1 MTEPVG
7 NGWLNIIERV
17 GNRLP
22 DPAVLFI
29 FGTLLVAVGAEVAV
43 WTNWTVERTVSQTDS
58 EFITARGVFASDGL
72 WWWLS
77 NLVKNFIQFP
87 PLGIVLVGMLGIGL
101 AERSGLLPALIVSAG
116 LAVKEAYLIP
126 AVLFLGIMSS
136 MALDAGYVVLPPIAA
151 ILFMAVG
158 RSPLLGIAAS
168 FAGVSAGFAANLFIT
183 AIDPLMAGFTTAAA
197 QLLEPDYEV
206 AVTCNWWFMAASTIV
221 LTLAGWFS
229 TVFWVAPRTREVAYH
244 HNGQTTKNSL
254 PSTTEKKAMKW
265 ALISFC
271 ILMVLIILAINLPA
285 APLNGMGDR
294 FPRWIEATVPLL
306 FVLFAIPG
314 LVFGSIAGTI
324 QNSKDFASMLGNTI
338 ADLAPYI
345 VLAFFAAQFIAVFN
359 YTHLGEMV
367 ALAGGAWLASLQLSV
382 YVLLLMFV
390 LLACVGNLFIGS
402 MSAKYAFMAPV
413 FVPMLMQAGVAPE
426 LTQIAYR
433 IGDSV
438 TNVITPFNPY
448 MIIVLA
454 LLQKY
459 RKEAGLGTLISLTLP
474 YSVGFLLVWLVMLF
488 VWVLFG
494 VPLGPGGVY

>member
-1 MTEPVG
+1 MTSAAER
-7 NGWLNIIERV
+7 GWLNAIERA

-29 FGTLLVAVGAEVAV
+29 FGTLIIAFGAEVAV
-43 WTNWTVERTVSQTDS
+43 LTNWTVERTTSPTGS
-58 EFITARGVFASDGL
+58 EMIAARGVFGSDGL

-77 NLVKNFIQFP
+77 HLVKNFIEFP

-126 AVLFLGIMSS
+126 AVIFLGIMSS
-136 MALDAGYVVLPPIAA
+136 MALDAGYVVLPPVAA
-151 ILFMAVG
+151 ILFMAAG

-183 AIDPLMAGFTTAAA
+183 AIDPLLAGFTTAAA
-197 QLLEPDYEV
+197 QLLDSEYQV
-206 AVTCNWWFMAASTIV
+206 AVTCNWWFMAASTLV
-221 LTLAGWFS
+221 LTLTGWFI
-229 TVFWVAPRTREVAYH
+229 TLVWVSPRTLDIGDHYEASSA
-244 HNGQTTKNSL
+244 TLKL
-254 PSTTEKKAMKW
+254 PSVIQKKAMKW
-265 ALISFC
+265 ALFSFLVLLGL
-271 ILMVLIILAINLPA
+271 ILVAVNWPG
-285 APLNGMGDR
+285 APLNGSGAR

-306 FVLFAIPG
+306 FILFAGPG
-314 LVFGSIAGTI
+314 LVYGKVVGTI
-324 QNSKDFASMLGNTI
+324 RDSKDFASMLSKTI

-413 FVPMLMQAGVAPE
+413 FVPMLMQTGIAPE

-448 MIIVLA
+448 MVIVLA

-459 RKEAGLGTLISLTLP
+459 QKGAGLGTLISLTLP
-474 YSVGFLLVWLVMLF
+474 YSLGFLVVWLVMLF
-488 VWVLFG
+488 IWIILG
-494 VPLGPGGVY
+494 LPLGPGGVY